1 MASGANQPTE
11 RVLSEP
17 PHSSLLDLLSN
28 TIVLHETIPFLPVSD
43 LLHLAATSKDLRN
56 LLYQT
61 PGVFRHVDLT
71 TIKSAQF
78 DVAAIDHG
86 GQVWRNVQL
95 DENLTE
101 DEFYSGPLRGIFYS
115 LRRIDILRDVQTL
128 VLDGLSV
135 TADLINDILV
145 DPKYQVRILSIRE
158 TKNLNERRLM
168 QSLRYACRPS
178 RPEGTPRL
186 RGLYVFGKKDVPFLP
201 TTSSAASTPSV
212 ASASIS
218 INWNHK
224 STHALKEAI
233 NADGDEWYQQKG
245 KIITKPIT
253 DGWAETLLDCRG
265 AVQFDATLCTGP
277 RHRNSSAVGKVSVPS
292 VPGAQHPYNVA
303 NFALGGCAN
312 CGCAPEGF
320 TVYGDSPSGEL
331 PLLSPMPLHSSNV
344 KTASRPQ
351 ACKSGSNETPKFVPR
366 CWDCIRDRFCFS
378 CREWWCES
386 CYQVPTAAQIHAAQH
401 VHIVQ
406 DTNGLT
412 DHEVA
417 GNEFPKIQ
425 PKIKR
430 DCWECLTNCL
440 DCIAQTQLRCR
451 CCGGGY
457 CIVHYEG
464 STETLCDWCSARG
477 RRIRELY

>member
-28 TIVLHETIPFLPVSD
+28 TIVLHETILFLPVSD

-186 RGLYVFGKKDVPFLP
+186 RGLYV
-201 TTSSAASTPSV
+201 
-212 ASASIS
+212 

-351 ACKSGSNETPKFVPR
+351 ACKSGNNETPKFVPR

-386 CYQVPTAAQIHAAQH
+386 CY
-401 VHIVQ
+401 
-406 DTNGLT
+406 
-412 DHEVA
+412 
-417 GNEFPKIQ
+417 Q

-464 STETLCDWCSARG
+464 STETLCDCKLNLGTAKATN
-477 RRIRELY
+477 